1 MTISTID
8 QDCFT
13 AVRTYLLSLA
23 PSGAEVVQGI
33 SNQVAMPKGN
43 FAVMT
48 SLQMVRLATNVTTY
62 QPNAGT
68 GQKSVETAFRYMFQ
82 LDIYGPNSQPWA
94 AQVSAL
100 WRDEYATD
108 MMPSN
113 IQPLYADDPSQMVL
127 VDGEDQYEQ
136 RWRVQAALQYNPV
149 STVGQ
154 DFAAS
159 LSATLVEV
167 DSTYPPT

>member
-8 QDCFT
+8 QDCFK

-23 PSGAEVVQGI
+23 PAGAEVVQGQD
-33 SNQVAMPKGN
+33 NQVAMPKGN

-48 SLQMVRLATNVTTY
+48 SLQMIRLATNVTTY

-82 LDIYGPNSQPWA
+82 LDIYGPDAQPWA
-94 AQVSAL
+94 AQASAL

-108 MMPSN
+108 QMPAN

-127 VDGEDQYEQ
+127 VNAEDQYEQ

-149 STVGQ
+149 LTLGQ

-159 LSATLVEV
+159 LSATLKEV
-167 DSTYPPT
+167 DAFYPPN

>member
-8 QDCFT
+8 QDCYK

-23 PSGAEVVQGI
+23 PVGAEVVQGI
-33 SNQVAMPKGN
+33 QNQVAMPKGN

-62 QPNAGT
+62 TPAGT
-68 GQKSVETAFRYMFQ
+68 GTKSVETAFRYMFQ
-82 LDIYGPNSQPWA
+82 LDIYGPDAQSWA
-94 AQVSAL
+94 AQASAL
-100 WRDEYATD
+100 WRDEYATSQ
-108 MMPSN
+108 MPAN
-113 IQPLYADDPSQMVL
+113 IQPLYADDPSQMAL
-127 VDGEDQYEQ
+127 VNAEDQYEQ

-149 STVGQ
+149 TTVAQ

-159 LSATLVEV
+159 LSATIKEV
-167 DSTYPPT
+167 DAFYPPT